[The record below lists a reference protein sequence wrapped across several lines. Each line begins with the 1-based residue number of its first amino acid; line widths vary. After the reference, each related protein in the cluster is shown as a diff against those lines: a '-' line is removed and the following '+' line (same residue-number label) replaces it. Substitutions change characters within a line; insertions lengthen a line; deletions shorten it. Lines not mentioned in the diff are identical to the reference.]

1 MYEIF
6 YGKYPFG
13 NYANE
18 VIEIYKEVLKND
30 FSFPCENTKV
40 SNVNSFIRCLLTKKV
55 NERTCNVSK
64 LKKKAFFEG
73 FEFDKLNDFKLK
85 PPHKPVKQNFA
96 KYLNEN
102 HPYENLVQEDN
113 TIVGKKKGKDNDIP
127 SDYDPNWAEE
137 F

>member
-1 MYEIF
+1 MRLL
-6 YGKYPFG
+6 
-13 NYANE
+13 
-18 VIEIYKEVLKND
+18 IYKDALKNN
-30 FSFPCENTKV
+30 FSFPTESTKV
-40 SNVNSFIRCLLTKKV
+40 SSVNIFIKNLLNKKV

-85 PPHKPVKQNFA
+85 APHKPFKQNFS

-113 TIVGKKKGKDNDIP
+113 TCVGKKKGKDNEIP
-127 SDYDPNWAEE
+127 SDYDPNWADE